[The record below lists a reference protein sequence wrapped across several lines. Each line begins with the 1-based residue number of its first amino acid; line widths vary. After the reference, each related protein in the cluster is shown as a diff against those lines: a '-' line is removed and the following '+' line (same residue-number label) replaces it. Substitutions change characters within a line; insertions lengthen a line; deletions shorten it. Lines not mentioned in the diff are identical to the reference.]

1 MSEQQ
6 HMSAETLQT
15 FAEGLLPDGD
25 RAVVESHLAA
35 CTRCQSEAET
45 WRTLFAALS
54 ALPHFELTAGF
65 QDRVIAGLHS
75 SHATS
80 IVPWL
85 SRAGQMVVRV
95 APKTTR
101 GWAVAAAFLALPVV
115 SGGILIAWLLSS
127 PYVTAATL
135 WSFATDRGAHALQ
148 SLGSGT
154 ISWAIKTD
162 AAAFL
167 VRSSGQ
173 LFHQVGMSGVGAL
186 AAGGALVT
194 TLSAWVLYR
203 NLFRS
208 PSRETNYVSFSF

>member
-1 MSEQQ
+1 MSEPQ
-6 HMSAETLQT
+6 HLSAETLQT

-25 RAVVESHLAA
+25 RAVVESHLVA
-35 CTRCQSEAET
+35 CTRCQSQAEE

-54 ALPHFELTAGF
+54 ALPRFELSAGF
-65 QDRVIAGLHS
+65 PDRVIAGLHS

-85 SRAGQMVVRV
+85 QRAGRMAVRV

-115 SGGILIAWLLSS
+115 SGGLVLAWLLSS
-127 PYVTAATL
+127 PYITAATL
-135 WSFATDRGAHALQ
+135 WAFVTDRGAHALQ

-154 ISWAIKTD
+154 ISWAMKTD
-162 AAAFL
+162 AAAFI
-167 VRSSGQ
+167 VRTSGQ
-173 LFHQVGMSGVGAL
+173 LVHQIGMSGVGAL
-186 AAGGALVT
+186 IAGGAFAT
-194 TLSAWVLYR
+194 TLSAWVLYK